1 MARRRYRYAPVR
13 HVWHGAERN
22 IGVVVHAAESG
33 FFRLAVM
40 GHGDLLRRLPD
51 VPPDDIARVEAQVA
65 QWTAN
70 GREGVDRPA
79 LLERLTGDGGT
90 LRLGAI
96 HEGSAADLS
105 GAVFQ
110 HFADFAHP
118 EIAEIG

>member
-13 HVWHGAERN
+13 HVWRGTERN
-22 IGVVVHAAESG
+22 IGVVVHDPESG

-51 VPPDDIARVEAQVA
+51 VPQDDVARLEALVA
-65 QWTAN
+65 QWQAA
-70 GREGVDRPA
+70 GREGADRTA
-79 LLERLTGDGGT
+79 LLERLSNDSGT
-90 LRLGAI
+90 LRLGNI
-96 HEGSAADLS
+96 HEAVASDLNW
-105 GAVFQ
+105 AVFH